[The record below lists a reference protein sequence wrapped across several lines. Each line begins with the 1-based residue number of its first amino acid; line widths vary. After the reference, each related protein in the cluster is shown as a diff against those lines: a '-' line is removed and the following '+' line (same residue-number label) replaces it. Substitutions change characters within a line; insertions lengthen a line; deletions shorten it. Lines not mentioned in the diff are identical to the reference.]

1 MDRIDF
7 RSDTVTWPTPTMR
20 TAMAQAPL
28 GDDVYGED
36 PTVNELEAL
45 AAAKVGKEAGLFVAS
60 GTMGN
65 LTAILTHATRGDE
78 AIVGQDSHTYLWEA
92 GGMATLGGIVPHPL
106 PTDAFG
112 RMELA
117 QVKQSVRSDDP
128 HLPHSR
134 LILVENSYGDKNGYP
149 IPPDYFANLRQ
160 IADQHNLR
168 LHMDGARLFN
178 AAVALGI
185 PAAAIT
191 EHVDSVTFCLSKGL
205 CAPVGS
211 VLCGSAEFIRRA
223 RRTRKAL
230 GGGMRQAGVLAA
242 AGLIAL
248 NEMTERL
255 ADDHRHAQQL
265 AQGLAQ
271 IPGIIVAPDHIK
283 TNIVYFQLE
292 DAVALSAED
301 ITQRLRTEA
310 NIWLGTNGPR
320 GFRAVTHYWIQEA
333 NVTSLLEK
341 LTHIL
346 AVK

>member
-117 QVKQSVRSDDP
+117 QVTQSVRSDDP

-292 DAVALSAED
+292 DTVALSAED

-310 NIWLGTNGPR
+310 NIWLGTNGSR